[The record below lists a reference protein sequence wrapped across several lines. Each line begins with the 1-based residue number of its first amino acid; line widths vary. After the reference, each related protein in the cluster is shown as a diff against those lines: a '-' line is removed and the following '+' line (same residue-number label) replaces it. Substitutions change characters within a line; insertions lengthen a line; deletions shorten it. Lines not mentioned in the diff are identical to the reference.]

1 MARQV
6 NRKLAASKMRSST
19 PMRSIATIKQP
30 AGSSLGHKR
39 RHFKQGHFK
48 QQRRQLAFEE
58 QKARRERWAQAARET
73 QQIVL
78 GDGKYVE
85 EKVSSTSVSQCII
98 PPTHILL
105 LVSFPDGASPQVNPS
120 HSQGQHATT
129 ATHVTYDISS
139 QIILSNQGTTFFP
152 HCSPSLADWRKPPIV
167 SPARTKST
175 SFSFDASST
184 LTATRRLHERRPDL
198 TRISPYTLSTTSIG
212 VLSFASPKRPGG
224 GYLHGGNEQEETIAR
239 SSSLVASLQTDRGK
253 EFYATHKKF
262 VSIDGVG
269 LIDHS
274 MVYSPGVVV
283 FRQDDSDDTNLLTPV
298 SSNDFIPPYLMNVL
312 SAVPVN
318 AAAIRQNHNITPSD
332 AHIYVDGIRDCMRDR
347 MARAL
352 RIFEARG
359 DRALVLGA
367 FGCGSCENKVETVAE
382 IWADLLVY
390 GEGEQNLEDGKT
402 TVPHAPFKDSFEEIV
417 FAVPGKL
424 FEPFKK
430 AFDMRVFEAEV
441 TQAVT

>member
-6 NRKLAASKMRSST
+6 NR
-19 PMRSIATIKQP
+19 
-30 AGSSLGHKR
+30 
-39 RHFKQGHFK
+39 
-48 QQRRQLAFEE
+48 
-58 QKARRERWAQAARET
+58 
-73 QQIVL
+73 
-78 GDGKYVE
+78 
-85 EKVSSTSVSQCII
+85 
-98 PPTHILL
+98 
-105 LVSFPDGASPQVNPS
+105 
-120 HSQGQHATT
+120 QHAMT

-167 SPARTKST
+167 SPTRTKST

-239 SSSLVASLQTDRGK
+239 SSSLVASLQTDRAK

-262 VSIDGVG
+262 ISTDGVG

-274 MVYSPGVVV
+274 MVYSPGIVV

-318 AAAIRQNHNITPSD
+318 AAAIRQNSNITPSD
-332 AHIYVDGIRDCMRDR
+332 AHIFEDGIRDCMRDR

-367 FGCGSCENKVETVAE
+367 FGCGSCENKVEMVAE

-402 TVPHAPFKDSFEEIV
+402 TVPCAPFKDSFEEIV

-441 TQAVT
+441 TQAVSE

>member
-1 MARQV
+1 MARQT

-19 PMRSIATIKQP
+19 PMRSIATIKQS

-39 RHFKQGHFK
+39 RHFKQEHFK
-48 QQRRQLAFEE
+48 HQRRQLSFEV

-73 QQIVL
+73 QRIIL

-85 EKVSSTSVSQCII
+85 EKLCSTSVSCIM
-98 PPTHILL
+98 PLTHLSP
-105 LVSFPDGASPQVNPS
+105 LVSCPDNASPQVNPS
-120 HSQGQHATT
+120 HSQGQHAMTT
-129 ATHVTYDISS
+129 THVTHDISS
-139 QIILSNQGTTFFP
+139 QIILSKQGTTFFP
-152 HCSPSLADWRKPPIV
+152 HCLPSLADWRKPPTV
-167 SPARTKST
+167 SPTRTKST
-175 SFSFDASST
+175 SFSVVASST
-184 LTATRRLHERRPDL
+184 LTAARQLHERRPDL
-198 TRISPYTLSTTSIG
+198 TRSSPYSLSTTSIG

-224 GYLHGGNEQEETIAR
+224 GYLHGGNEQEEILAR
-239 SSSLVASLQTDRGK
+239 SSSLVASLQADRGK
-253 EFYATHKKF
+253 EFYTTHKKF
-262 VSIDGVG
+262 VSVDGAG
-269 LIDHS
+269 LNDHS
-274 MVYSPGVVV
+274 MVYSPGVVA
-283 FRQDDSDDTNLLTPV
+283 FRQDDSDGTSPLTTA
-298 SSNDFIPPYLMNVL
+298 SSNDFVPPYLINVL

-318 AAAIRQNHNITPSD
+318 AAAIRQNYSITPSN
-332 AHIYVDGIRDCMRDR
+332 AHIFVDGIRDKMRDR

-367 FGCGSCENKVETVAE
+367 FGCGSCENKVEMVAE

-390 GEGEQNLEDGKT
+390 GEGEENHEDGKT
-402 TVPHAPFKDSFEEIV
+402 TVRCAVFKDSFEEVV

-441 TQAVT
+441 SRAAT

>member
-1 MARQV
+1 
-6 NRKLAASKMRSST
+6 
-19 PMRSIATIKQP
+19 
-30 AGSSLGHKR
+30 
-39 RHFKQGHFK
+39 
-48 QQRRQLAFEE
+48 
-58 QKARRERWAQAARET
+58 
-73 QQIVL
+73 
-78 GDGKYVE
+78 
-85 EKVSSTSVSQCII
+85 
-98 PPTHILL
+98 
-105 LVSFPDGASPQVNPS
+105 
-120 HSQGQHATT
+120 
-129 ATHVTYDISS
+129 
-139 QIILSNQGTTFFP
+139 
-152 HCSPSLADWRKPPIV
+152 
-167 SPARTKST
+167 
-175 SFSFDASST
+175 
-184 LTATRRLHERRPDL
+184 
-198 TRISPYTLSTTSIG
+198 
-212 VLSFASPKRPGG
+212 
-224 GYLHGGNEQEETIAR
+224 
-239 SSSLVASLQTDRGK
+239 
-253 EFYATHKKF
+253 
-262 VSIDGVG
+262 
-269 LIDHS
+269 

-441 TQAVT
+441 TQAVSE